1 MCLEMKQNNKLDN
14 KIKLKLL
21 EAFIF
26 ASPEPVRLNLL
37 KQFEDNDD
45 NLVKLLKELELK
57 YQDFGFNLIN
67 INNTYCF
74 RTSEEV
80 STLLNIEQ
88 EASKQL
94 SRAATETLGIIA
106 YHQPITRSQ
115 IEEIRGVSLSKGTLD
130 ILFEIGWVKPGKR
143 LELPGRPSTWETTNK
158 FLDHFGLSNI
168 NQLPGLDELKEAGL
182 LNFDNKVFKDPFQ
195 DINLNQND

>member
-1 MCLEMKQNNKLDN
+1 MNDNTKLDHN
-14 KIKLKLL
+14 LKLKLL

-26 ASPEPVRLNLL
+26 ASPEPVKFNSL
-37 KQFEDNDD
+37 KQFEDKDD
-45 NLVKLLKELELK
+45 NLIKLLNELELK
-57 YQDFGFNLIN
+57 FKDFGFNLIN

-80 STLLNIEQ
+80 SSLLNIEQ
-88 EASKQL
+88 EVSKQL

-182 LNFDNKVFKDPFQ
+182 LNFDNKVFKDPFEQ
-195 DINLNQND
+195 TSLNNND

>member
-1 MCLEMKQNNKLDN
+1 MNDNTKLDHSL
-14 KIKLKLL
+14 KLKLL

-26 ASPEPVRLNLL
+26 ASPEPVKFNLL
-37 KQFEDNDD
+37 KQFEDNEDK
-45 NLVKLLKELELK
+45 LIKLLDELELK
-57 YQDFGFNLIN
+57 FQDFGFNLIN

-80 STLLNIEQ
+80 SSLLNIEQ
-88 EASKQL
+88 VASKQL
-94 SRAATETLGIIA
+94 SRAATETLAIIA

-158 FLDHFGLSNI
+158 FLDHFGLSNV

-182 LNFDNKVFKDPFQ
+182 LNFDNKVFKDPSELTR
-195 DINLNQND
+195 LNNND

>member
-1 MCLEMKQNNKLDN
+1 MDQSSKLDH
-14 KIKLKLL
+14 KTKLKLL

-26 ASPEPVRLNLL
+26 ASPEPVKLSLL

-45 NLVKLLKELELK
+45 NLVKLLDELMIK

-67 INNTYCF
+67 INNAYCF

-182 LNFDNKVFKDPFQ
+182 LNFDNKVFKDPSELTS
-195 DINLNQND
+195 LNNND

>member
-1 MCLEMKQNNKLDN
+1 MNETEILDN

-21 EAFIF
+21 EAYIF
-26 ASPEPVRLNLL
+26 ASPEPVQFSLL
-37 KQFEDNDD
+37 KQFENNDD
-45 NLVKLLKELELK
+45 NLIFLLKKLEEK
-57 YQDFGFNLIN
+57 FQDFGFNLIN
-67 INNTYCF
+67 INNSYCF

-80 STLLNIEQ
+80 SQLLNIEQ

-106 YHQPITRSQ
+106 YHQPITRPQ

-143 LELPGRPSTWETTNK
+143 LELPGRPSTWVTTNK

-168 NQLPGLDELKEAGL
+168 NELPGLEELKDSGL
-182 LNFDNKVFKDPFQ
+182 LNFENKVFQDPSEE
-195 DINLNQND
+195 NSRSNND

>member
-1 MCLEMKQNNKLDN
+1 MNQNSKLDN
-14 KIKLKLL
+14 KTKLKLL

-26 ASPEPVRLNLL
+26 ASPEPVKLNLL
-37 KQFEDNDD
+37 KQFEDNDN
-45 NLVKLLKELELK
+45 NLIKLLKELELK

-67 INNTYCF
+67 INDTYCF

-80 STLLNIEQ
+80 SSLLNIEQ

-130 ILFEIGWVKPGKR
+130 ILFEIGWIKPGKR

-182 LNFDNKVFKDPFQ
+182 LNFDNKVFKDPFDQ
-195 DINLNQND
+195 TSLNNND

>member
-1 MCLEMKQNNKLDN
+1 MNQNSKLDN
-14 KIKLKLL
+14 NTKLKLL

-26 ASPEPVRLNLL
+26 ASPEPVKLNQL
-37 KQFEDNDD
+37 KHFEDNHD
-45 NLVKLLKELELK
+45 NLIKLIKELELK

-74 RTSEEV
+74 RTSEDV
-80 STLLNIEQ
+80 STLLNIEL

-195 DINLNQND
+195 DSNLNQND

>member
-1 MCLEMKQNNKLDN
+1 MNENSKLDN
-14 KIKLKLL
+14 KMKLKLL

-26 ASPEPVRLNLL
+26 ASSEPVKLNLL
-37 KQFEDNDD
+37 KQFEANDD
-45 NLVKLLKELELK
+45 NLTQLLKELELK
-57 YQDFGFNLIN
+57 YQNFGFNLIN

-80 STLLNIEQ
+80 SSLLNLEQ

-115 IEEIRGVSLSKGTLD
+115 IEVIRGVSLSKGTLD
-130 ILFEIGWVKPGKR
+130 ILFEIGWIKPGKR
-143 LELPGRPSTWETTNK
+143 LELPGRPSTWETTNR

-182 LNFDNKVFKDPFQ
+182 LNFDNKIFKDPFEQ
-195 DINLNQND
+195 TS

>member
-1 MCLEMKQNNKLDN
+1 MNQNSKLDN
-14 KIKLKLL
+14 KTKLKLL

-26 ASPEPVRLNLL
+26 ASPEPVKLNLL

-45 NLVKLLKELELK
+45 NLIKLLKDLELK

-67 INNTYCF
+67 VNNTYCF

-80 STLLNIEQ
+80 SSLLNIEQ

-130 ILFEIGWVKPGKR
+130 ILFEIGWIKPGKR

-182 LNFDNKVFKDPFQ
+182 LNFDNKFFKDPLEQ
-195 DINLNQND
+195 NSLNNND

>member
-1 MCLEMKQNNKLDN
+1 MNDNTKLDHN
-14 KIKLKLL
+14 LKLKLL

-26 ASPEPVRLNLL
+26 ASPEPVKFNLL
-37 KQFEDNDD
+37 KQFEDNED
-45 NLVKLLKELELK
+45 NLIKLLNELELK
-57 YQDFGFNLIN
+57 FQDFGFNLIN

-80 STLLNIEQ
+80 SSLLNIEQ
-88 EASKQL
+88 EVSKQL
-94 SRAATETLGIIA
+94 SRAATETLAIIA

-158 FLDHFGLSNI
+158 FLDHFGLSNV

-182 LNFDNKVFKDPFQ
+182 LNFDNKVFKDPSE
-195 DINLNQND
+195 LNSLNNND

>member
-1 MCLEMKQNNKLDN
+1 MNQNSKLDN
-14 KIKLKLL
+14 KTKLKLL

-26 ASPEPVRLNLL
+26 ASPEPVKLNLL
-37 KQFEDNDD
+37 KQFEDDD
-45 NLVKLLKELELK
+45 NNLIKLLKELELK

-67 INNTYCF
+67 INDTYCF

-80 STLLNIEQ
+80 SSLLNIEQ

-130 ILFEIGWVKPGKR
+130 ILFEIGWIKPGKR

-182 LNFDNKVFKDPFQ
+182 LNFDNKVFKDPFEQ
-195 DINLNQND
+195 TSLNNND

>member
-1 MCLEMKQNNKLDN
+1 MNQKSKLDH

-26 ASPEPVRLNLL
+26 ASPEPVKLSLL
-37 KQFEDNDD
+37 KQFEDDD
-45 NLVKLLKELELK
+45 NKLADLLDELEIK

-80 STLLNIEQ
+80 SSLLNIEQ
-88 EASKQL
+88 ESSKQL

-106 YHQPITRSQ
+106 YHQPITRPQ

-143 LELPGRPSTWETTNK
+143 LELPGRPSTWVTTDE

-182 LNFDNKVFKDPFQ
+182 LNFDNRVFSDPFEES
-195 DINLNQND
+195 NLNQND

>member
-1 MCLEMKQNNKLDN
+1 MNKNIKLDH
-14 KIKLKLL
+14 KTKLKLL

-26 ASPEPVRLNLL
+26 ASPEPVKLSIL

-45 NLVKLLKELELK
+45 DLIMLLDELKLK

-80 STLLNIEQ
+80 SNLLNIEQ
-88 EASKQL
+88 EVSKQL
-94 SRAATETLGIIA
+94 SRSATETLGIIA

-130 ILFEIGWVKPGKR
+130 ILFEIGWIKPGKR

-168 NQLPGLDELKEAGL
+168 NELPGLDELKEAGL
-182 LNFDNKVFKDPFQ
+182 LNFDNKVFKDPFEKTS
-195 DINLNQND
+195 LNNND

>member
-1 MCLEMKQNNKLDN
+1 MNDN
-14 KIKLKLL
+14 TKFDHNLKIKLL

-26 ASPEPVRLNLL
+26 ASPEPVKLNLL
-37 KQFEDNDD
+37 KQFEDNED
-45 NLVKLLKELELK
+45 NLIKLLDELQLK
-57 YQDFGFNLIN
+57 FQDFGFNLIN

-80 STLLNIEQ
+80 SSLLNIEQ
-88 EASKQL
+88 ETSKQL

-182 LNFDNKVFKDPFQ
+182 LNFDNKVFKDPFEQ
-195 DINLNQND
+195 TSLNHDD

>member
-1 MCLEMKQNNKLDN
+1 MNDNTKLDHN
-14 KIKLKLL
+14 LKLKLL

-26 ASPEPVRLNLL
+26 ASPEPVKFNLL
-37 KQFEDNDD
+37 KQFEDNED
-45 NLVKLLKELELK
+45 NLIKLLDELELK
-57 YQDFGFNLIN
+57 FQDFGFNLIN

-80 STLLNIEQ
+80 SSLLNIEQ

-94 SRAATETLGIIA
+94 SRAATETLAIIA

-158 FLDHFGLSNI
+158 FLDHFGLSNV

-182 LNFDNKVFKDPFQ
+182 LNFDNKVFKDPSE
-195 DINLNQND
+195 LNTLNNND

>member
-1 MCLEMKQNNKLDN
+1 MSNNSKLDH

-26 ASPEPVRLNLL
+26 ASPEPVKLNLL

-45 NLVKLLKELELK
+45 NLIKLLDALKIK

-67 INNTYCF
+67 INNSYCF

-80 STLLNIEQ
+80 SNLLNIEQ
-88 EASKQL
+88 ETSKQL

-143 LELPGRPSTWETTNK
+143 LELPGRPSTWVTTNK

-168 NQLPGLDELKEAGL
+168 DQLPGLDELKEAGL
-182 LNFDNKVFKDPFQ
+182 LNFDNKVFKDP
-195 DINLNQND
+195 IEERNLNQND

>member
-1 MCLEMKQNNKLDN
+1 MNQNSKLDYE
-14 KIKLKLL
+14 IKLKLL

-26 ASPEPVRLNLL
+26 ASPEPVKLNSL
-37 KQFEDNDD
+37 KQFEDNEE
-45 NLVKLLKELELK
+45 NLIDLLDQLK
-57 YQDFGFNLIN
+57 TKYRDFGFNLIN

-80 STLLNIEQ
+80 SSLLNIEQ

-94 SRAATETLGIIA
+94 SRAATETLAIIA

-158 FLDHFGLSNI
+158 FLDHFGLSNV

-182 LNFDNKVFKDPFQ
+182 LNFDNKVFKDPSELTS
-195 DINLNQND
+195 LNNND

>member
-1 MCLEMKQNNKLDN
+1 MDQSSKLDH
-14 KIKLKLL
+14 KTKLKLL

-26 ASPEPVRLNLL
+26 ASPEPVKLNLL

-45 NLVKLLKELELK
+45 NLIKLLKDLELK

-67 INNTYCF
+67 VNNTYCF

-80 STLLNIEQ
+80 SSLLNIEQ

-130 ILFEIGWVKPGKR
+130 ILFEIGWIKPGKR

-182 LNFDNKVFKDPFQ
+182 LNFDNKVFKDPSELTS
-195 DINLNQND
+195 LNNND

>member
-1 MCLEMKQNNKLDN
+1 MKNNSKLDN

-26 ASPEPVRLNLL
+26 ASPEPVKLNLL
-37 KQFEDNDD
+37 KQFEDDDD

-80 STLLNIEQ
+80 SSLLNIEQ
-88 EASKQL
+88 EVSKQL
-94 SRAATETLGIIA
+94 SRAAQETLGIIA

-115 IEEIRGVSLSKGTLD
+115 IEEIRGVSLSKGTMD
-130 ILFEIGWVKPGKR
+130 ILFEIGWIRPGKR

-158 FLDHFGLSNI
+158 FLDYFGLSNI

-182 LNFDNKVFKDPFQ
+182 LNFDNKVFKDPSELTS
-195 DINLNQND
+195 LNNND

>member
-1 MCLEMKQNNKLDN
+1 MNDNTKLDHN
-14 KIKLKLL
+14 LKLKLL

-26 ASPEPVRLNLL
+26 ASPEPVKFNLL
-37 KQFEDNDD
+37 KQFEDNED
-45 NLVKLLKELELK
+45 NLIKLLNELELK
-57 YQDFGFNLIN
+57 FQDFGFNLIN

-80 STLLNIEQ
+80 SSLLNIEQ

-94 SRAATETLGIIA
+94 SRAATETLAIIA

-158 FLDHFGLSNI
+158 FLDHFGLSNV

-182 LNFDNKVFKDPFQ
+182 LNFDNKVFKDPSE
-195 DINLNQND
+195 LNSLNNND

>member
-1 MCLEMKQNNKLDN
+1 MNDNTKLDHDL
-14 KIKLKLL
+14 KLKLL

-26 ASPEPVRLNLL
+26 ASPEPVKLNLL
-37 KQFEDNDD
+37 KQFEDNEDELI
-45 NLVKLLKELELK
+45 NLLDELELK
-57 YQDFGFNLIN
+57 FQDFGFNLVN

-80 STLLNIEQ
+80 SSLLNIEQ

-182 LNFDNKVFKDPFQ
+182 LNFDNKVFKDP
-195 DINLNQND
+195 IEERNLNQND

>member
-1 MCLEMKQNNKLDN
+1 MNQNSKLDH

-26 ASPEPVRLNLL
+26 ASPEPVKLNLL
-37 KQFEDNDD
+37 KQFEDNND
-45 NLVKLLKELELK
+45 NLIKLLNELETK

-67 INNTYCF
+67 INDTYCF

-80 STLLNIEQ
+80 SSLLNIEQ
-88 EASKQL
+88 EASRQL

-130 ILFEIGWVKPGKR
+130 ILFEIGWIKPGKR

-182 LNFDNKVFKDPFQ
+182 LNFDNKVFKDPSELTS
-195 DINLNQND
+195 LNNND

>member
-1 MCLEMKQNNKLDN
+1 MNQNSKLDN
-14 KIKLKLL
+14 KTKLKLL

-26 ASPEPVRLNLL
+26 ASPEPVKLNLL
-37 KQFEDNDD
+37 KQFEDNDN
-45 NLVKLLKELELK
+45 NLIKLLKELELK

-80 STLLNIEQ
+80 SSFLNIEQ
-88 EASKQL
+88 QASKQL

-130 ILFEIGWVKPGKR
+130 ILFEIGWIKPGKR

-182 LNFDNKVFKDPFQ
+182 LNFDNKVFKDPFEQ
-195 DINLNQND
+195 TSLNNND

>member
-1 MCLEMKQNNKLDN
+1 MNQNSKLDD
-14 KIKLKLL
+14 KTKLKLL

-26 ASPEPVRLNLL
+26 ASPEPVKLNLL
-37 KQFEDNDD
+37 KQFEDNND
-45 NLVKLLKELELK
+45 NLIKLLKELELK

-67 INNTYCF
+67 INDTYCF

-80 STLLNIEQ
+80 SSLLNIEQ
-88 EASKQL
+88 EASRQL

-130 ILFEIGWVKPGKR
+130 ILFEIGWIKPGKR

-168 NQLPGLDELKEAGL
+168 NQLPGLDELKDSGL
-182 LNFDNKVFKDPFQ
+182 LNFDNKVFKDPFEQ
-195 DINLNQND
+195 NSLNNND

>member
-1 MCLEMKQNNKLDN
+1 MNGSTKLDYN
-14 KIKLKLL
+14 LKLKLL

-26 ASPEPVRLNLL
+26 ASPEPVKFNLL
-37 KQFEDNDD
+37 KQFEDNED
-45 NLVKLLKELELK
+45 NLIKLLNELELK
-57 YQDFGFNLIN
+57 FQDFGFNLIN

-80 STLLNIEQ
+80 SSLLNIEQ

-94 SRAATETLGIIA
+94 SRAATETLAIIA

-158 FLDHFGLSNI
+158 FLDHFGLSNV

-182 LNFDNKVFKDPFQ
+182 LNFDNKVFKDPFEQ
-195 DINLNQND
+195 TSLNNND

>member
-1 MCLEMKQNNKLDN
+1 MNQNNKLDH

-26 ASPEPVRLNLL
+26 ASPEPVKLNILN
-37 KQFEDNDD
+37 QFEDNYDD
-45 NLVKLLKELELK
+45 LIKLLDELKIK
-57 YQDFGFNLIN
+57 YQDSGFNLIN

-80 STLLNIEQ
+80 SSLLNIEQ
-88 EASKQL
+88 EASKPL
-94 SRAATETLGIIA
+94 SRAAKETLGIIA

-115 IEEIRGVSLSKGTLD
+115 IEEIRGVSLSKGTMD
-130 ILFEIGWVKPGKR
+130 ILFEIGWIKPGKR

-182 LNFDNKVFKDPFQ
+182 LNFDNKVFKDPFEQ
-195 DINLNQND
+195 ASLNKND

>member
-1 MCLEMKQNNKLDN
+1 MNQNSKLDN
-14 KIKLKLL
+14 KTKLKLL

-26 ASPEPVRLNLL
+26 ASPEPVKLNLL
-37 KQFEDNDD
+37 KQFEDNDN
-45 NLVKLLKELELK
+45 NLIKLLKELELK

-67 INNTYCF
+67 INDSYCF

-80 STLLNIEQ
+80 SSLLNIEQ

-130 ILFEIGWVKPGKR
+130 ILFEIGWIKPGKR

-182 LNFDNKVFKDPFQ
+182 LNFDNKVFKDPFEQ
-195 DINLNQND
+195 TSLNNND